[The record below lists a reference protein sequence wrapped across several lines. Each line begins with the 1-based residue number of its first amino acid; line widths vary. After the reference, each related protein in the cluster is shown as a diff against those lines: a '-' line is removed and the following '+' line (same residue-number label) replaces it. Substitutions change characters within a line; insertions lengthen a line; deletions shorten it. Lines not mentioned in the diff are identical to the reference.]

1 MESTGRRDRG
11 DEREREEHHTSMAK
25 SKRTQRPHGTGSP
38 GNKRPSSGNNASG
51 ARPSSGTRPTNNAGR
66 TSAANASKTPN
77 ASNASNAS
85 NSSTNSSTAARYA
98 PSQKSPAR
106 SSLGTGAARRRRQQ
120 MPWWRQPRVLTVGG
134 ILLGAIA
141 AVILFAI
148 LAHNAANANADNAK
162 PASASLVNAVTNVS
176 PQVSDKVGTGG
187 LSNPFHALPAS
198 TAPLK
203 GPSGKPQVL
212 YLGAEYCPYCAA
224 DRWSLIVALS
234 RFGSFSNLHTITSSS
249 TDIYADTPTFTF
261 YGSSYESQYV
271 DFVPVEQTTRDQN
284 VPLQTPTSEQ
294 EAIAA
299 KYDAPPYISAPG
311 IPFVDFGNLY
321 ITEGSGY
328 QPSVLGGFT
337 WDQIANALDNPNSP
351 ITKGIVGNANYMTA
365 AICQMTNNQPASAC
379 SSPAIQQIMG
389 QLPKGQ

>member
-1 MESTGRRDRG
+1 
-11 DEREREEHHTSMAK
+11 MAK
-25 SKRTQRPHGTGSP
+25 SKRAQRPHGSGSA

-51 ARPSSGTRPTNNAGR
+51 MRPSSGTHPTSTGTANTSKPAKTANASTVSGAS
-66 TSAANASKTPN
+66 SAANASR
-77 ASNASNAS
+77 
-85 NSSTNSSTAARYA
+85 AARYT
-98 PSQKSPAR
+98 PSQKLRAR
-106 SSLGTGAARRRRQQ
+106 ESLGTGAARRRRQQ
-120 MPWWRQPRVLTVGG
+120 MPWWRQPRVLIVGG
-134 ILLGAIA
+134 ILAGVIA

-148 LAHNAANANADNAK
+148 LAHNTANANTDNSK
-162 PASASLVNAVTNVS
+162 SASASLITAVTTVS

-212 YLGAEYCPYCAA
+212 YLGAEYCPFCAA

-234 RFGSFSNLHTITSSS
+234 RFGSFSNLHTITSSG
-249 TDIYADTPTFTF
+249 TDVYANTPTFTF
-261 YGSSYESQYV
+261 YGSSYQSQYI

-299 KYDAPPYISAPG
+299 KFDAPPYVPASSANS

-321 ITEGSGY
+321 VTVGSGY

-337 WDQIANALDNPNSP
+337 WDQIAAALDNPNSP

-379 SSPAIQQIMG
+379 SSPTIQQIMG